1 MELTTRGRYRVFGH
15 PRDPEELLL
24 VELDGESFDPTYVR
38 IDGYE
43 GSLADEVSALRPGY
57 VVEATLAWDDDGTP
71 AFETVDVEQRSR
83 IEFVDAVT
91 GLFEAANETWN
102 EAVAAGEGMNSRVTR
117 DTDGRP
123 NGALY
128 VFAEQ
133 PGARDLFDE
142 FESGVLPL
150 EPLLQ
155 RVNDERDDDDP
166 REVFV
171 MRPVDGEFVV
181 VYIVFE
187 KEGLLANTVRETYD
201 CPRR

>member
-1 MELTTRGRYRVFGH
+1 MELTTRGRYRVFGR
-15 PRDPEELLL
+15 PRDPDELLL
-24 VELDGESFDPTYVR
+24 VALDDDSFDPTYVR
-38 IDGYE
+38 TDGYE
-43 GSLADEVSALRPGY
+43 GDLADDVSALRPGY

-71 AFETVDVEQRSR
+71 AFEAVTVERRSR
-83 IEFVDAVT
+83 LEFVDDVT
-91 GLFEAANETWN
+91 GLFEAARETWN

-142 FESGVLPL
+142 FRSGVLPL
-150 EPLLQ
+150 DPLVE
-155 RVNDERDDDDP
+155 RVNDERDDAP
-166 REVFV
+166 RELFV
-171 MRPVDGEFVV
+171 MRPADGQFVV

-187 KEGLLANTVRETYD
+187 KEGMLANTVRETYD
-201 CPRR
+201 RPRE